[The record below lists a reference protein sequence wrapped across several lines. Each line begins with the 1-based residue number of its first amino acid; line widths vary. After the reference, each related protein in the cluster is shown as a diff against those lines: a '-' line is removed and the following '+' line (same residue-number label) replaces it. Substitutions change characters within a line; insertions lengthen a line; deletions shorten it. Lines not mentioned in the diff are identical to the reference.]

1 MSLTVVTAP
10 AYEPVSLEQAKEWL
24 RLSALD
30 TGHDNVIT
38 LLIQAMRELA
48 ENLTHRAFIERT
60 LRITM
65 EDWPRDRFGRV
76 RFRLPFPPLLGVTSF
91 QYRDTNGDLQTLAT
105 DQYDVYT
112 HCEPGLVVPAYN
124 VSWPSIRSQPD
135 ALQITYTAGYASGSP
150 TDEAAAQEVL
160 PASLRVWMESKLA
173 TLFEQR
179 EQLVIGASVAP
190 LPRDFTDALL
200 DPLIV
205 GTRLA

>member
-1 MSLTVVTAP
+1 MSLTVVSAP
-10 AYEPVSLEQAKEWL
+10 AYEPVSLAEAKEWL
-24 RLSALD
+24 RLSSAD
-30 TGHDNVIT
+30 TGHDGVIR
-38 LLIQAMRELA
+38 LLIQAMREMA
-48 ENLTHRAFIERT
+48 ENLTHRAFVTRT

-65 EDWPRDRFGRV
+65 EDWPRDRQGRV
-76 RFRLPFPPLLGVTSF
+76 RFRLPFAPLQGVTSF

-124 VSWPSIRSQPD
+124 VTWPTIRSQPD
-135 ALQITYTAGYASGSP
+135 ALQITFTAGYASGSP

-160 PASLRVWMESKLA
+160 PASLRVWMEAKLG

-179 EQLVIGASVAP
+179 EQLVIGVSVSP

-200 DPLIV
+200 DPLVV